1 MNTEELTKALFA
13 LNIDDGRGFADV
25 MQHVK
30 AIDLHK
36 GAVSYTQ
43 HQIAAKKREIQ
54 KAAVRLD
61 LAKTACRNLEAAD
74 PYPFCTEHAEHARYY
89 LHLVVIERRKVLKR
103 LMQEQRVLKYS
114 RANAGAH
121 LAEAQRLAA
130 AYLQKGLDNPK
141 N

>member
-1 MNTEELTKALFA
+1 MNTEELRKAL
-13 LNIDDGRGFADV
+13 LNLDREERHIV
-25 MQHVK
+25 THIMQHVK

-36 GAVSYTQ
+36 GAVSYAQ

-61 LAKTACRNLEAAD
+61 LAKTACRNLEAAVT
-74 PYPFCTEHAEHARYY
+74 YPSSMRHAPEARYY
-89 LHLVVIERRKVLKR
+89 LRLVVREHRKILNR

-114 RANAGAH
+114 RVNAGAH

-130 AYLQKGLDNPK
+130 AYLQEGLDNPK
-141 N
+141 S